1 MPAKKKA
8 TKRPAKPAPKKK
20 KSAARKRAAPS
31 LAGAL
36 AEAAWVE
43 ADQAL
48 AEALVES
55 DEVESATSPTQ
66 REAAVALMIQALS
79 RAGRKR
85 GLNRIGILGAREPYD
100 PAKHQLMTAVAKKPR
115 TVRIAARGVARGA
128 DILLLSRVDPVTRGR
143 RKSGR

>member
-8 TKRPAKPAPKKK
+8 TKRPPKPAPKTK

-36 AEAAWVE
+36 AEAAWAE

-48 AEALVES
+48 AEALAEA
-55 DEVESATSPTQ
+55 DEVESAAGAAQ
-66 REAAVALMIQALS
+66 RDAAVALMIQALS

-85 GLNRIGILGAREPYD
+85 GLSRIGVLGAREPYD
-100 PAKHQLMTAVAKKPR
+100 PGKHQLIAAVAKKPR

-128 DILLLSRVDPVTRGR
+128 EILLLPRVGPVTRGR
-143 RKSGR
+143 RKSGQ

>member
-8 TKRPAKPAPKKK
+8 TKRQPKPAPKKK

-36 AEAAWVE
+36 AEAAWAE

-55 DEVESATSPTQ
+55 DEVESATSAKQ

-85 GLNRIGILGAREPYD
+85 GLARIGVLGAREPYD
-100 PAKHQLMTAVAKKPR
+100 PAKHQLMAAVAKKPR
-115 TVRIAARGVARGA
+115 TVRIAARGVARGGS
-128 DILLLSRVDPVTRGR
+128 ILVLPRAGPVVRGR
-143 RKSGR
+143 RKSGQ

>member
-1 MPAKKKA
+1 MPAKKKTA
-8 TKRPAKPAPKKK
+8 TKRQNAPKKK

-36 AEAAWVE
+36 AEAAW
-43 ADQAL
+43 ADADRAL

-55 DEVESATSPTQ
+55 DQAETASDAAT

-85 GLNRIGILGAREPYD
+85 GLQRIGLLGDKAPYD
-100 PAKHQLMTAVAKKPR
+100 PAKHQLIAAVVKKPR
-115 TVRIAARGVARGA
+115 TVRIAARGVARGS
-128 DILLLSRVDPVTRGR
+128 DILERPRVGPVTRGR
-143 RKSGR
+143 RKSGQ